1 MSQPLPLPGSRIYK
15 LNAIGLGSAIA
26 LINHLSR
33 ENMPNNENLCY
44 VCGLRGQNIQV
55 ANRKCNRC
63 LTLEDVPRGLII
75 IPNSVLNS
83 LKTSK

>member
-26 LINHLSR
+26 FNHLSR
-33 ENMPNNENLCY
+33 KIMPNNENLCY

-55 ANRKCNRC
+55 ANRKCNSC
-63 LTLEDVPRGLII
+63 LTLEDVARGLII